1 MLGAESGGR
10 AGAFEYT
17 SALPLALPAGGPPLP
32 LPLPTRA
39 EVLSYLRAAVRASGG
54 SGRGDEAPA
63 AAGPPA
69 SAADADAAFAAAMGV
84 ANLTDSGVRRRQ
96 APERFDPRPPAP
108 TPPPSAHKLRT
119 LPAGAAGGGA
129 AFGIGG
135 VPYDTAFTRFA
146 FGPGGFPMPMAMPM
160 MPMMPAA
167 LYGGGG
173 ERHHPP
179 PYPQRGMDVPL
190 AARGTMPPLALQ
202 PPRGFA
208 FSVAA
213 ERVDAAELAAKVGP
227 TASRWALATPTPA
240 QVAQFK
246 AWAAELQRGVLPAGA
261 EPAPE
266 PAAASLIV
274 DPDAPPTPVT
284 EARALELLTALER
297 SEISLELLEAS
308 QIGRSVALLRT
319 QQASPVVSAAA
330 DRIARSWRATAD
342 AIITA
347 VGSPMAQGGATPG
360 A

>member
-10 AGAFEYT
+10 AGAFDYT

-32 LPLPTRA
+32 LPLPGRA
-39 EVLSYLRAAVRASGG
+39 EVLSFLRAAVRASGG
-54 SGRGDEAPA
+54 TSDEAPA
-63 AAGPPA
+63 TAGL
-69 SAADADAAFAAAMGV
+69 SAADTDANAAFAAALGV

-108 TPPPSAHKLRT
+108 TTSSAPKLRT
-119 LPAGAAGGGA
+119 PPAGAAGGGGGA
-129 AFGIGG
+129 AFGIPGGG
-135 VPYDTAFTRFA
+135 VSYDPAFTRFA

-160 MPMMPAA
+160 AMPMPMM
-167 LYGGGG
+167 YGGGG

-179 PYPQRGMDVPL
+179 PFPQRGLEAPL
-190 AARGTMPPLALQ
+190 AARGAMPSLALH
-202 PPRGFA
+202 PPRGFVFGA
-208 FSVAA
+208 AA
-213 ERVDAAELAAKVGP
+213 ERVDAAELAAKVGR
-227 TASRWALATPTPA
+227 TATRWALASPTPA

-274 DPDAPPTPVT
+274 DPDAPVTPVS
-284 EARALELLTALER
+284 EARALELLSALER

-347 VGSPMAQGGATPG
+347 VGSPMAHGGATPG